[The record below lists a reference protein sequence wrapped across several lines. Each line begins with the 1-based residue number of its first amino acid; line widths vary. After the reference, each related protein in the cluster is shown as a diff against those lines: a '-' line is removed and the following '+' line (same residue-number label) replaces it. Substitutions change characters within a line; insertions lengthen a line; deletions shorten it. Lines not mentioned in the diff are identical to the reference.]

1 MTKQTSS
8 SKINL
13 MDEFLAKDQCSQI
26 LDCMPSKL
34 VTDQT
39 CEVDLT
45 MNKDLLDSKLDIN

>member
-13 MDEFLAKDQCSQI
+13 MDEFLAKDQSSQI

-39 CEVDLT
+39 CEGDLT
-45 MNKDLLDSKLDIN
+45 MNKDLLDSKLDLN